1 MSRPIG
7 SVQRIVPS
15 EDGLTGERVT
25 TVLYACEACGSVVA
39 DVELHDE
46 LCPAPP
52 LEEPLDVVEQPLIWT
67 VAIDLEGVPDG
78 D

>member
-7 SVQRIVPS
+7 SVQRVVPS

-46 LCPAPP
+46 SCPAPHVEGP
-52 LEEPLDVVEQPLIWT
+52 LEVVGEPSAWT
-67 VAIDLEGVPDG
+67 LAIDVERGAPW
-78 D
+78 